1 MTVDNHTE
9 QELKRLNENL
19 EQVVT
24 ERTREIQEAYD
35 ELKQAQAQLLQSE
48 KLASIGQLA
57 AGVAHEINN
66 PMSFIISNFGTLQ
79 EYVQDLSSL
88 IQSYIALEEQLNGGD
103 ADQTRA
109 LRDEIARQKQ
119 EIDLQYVLEDLNNL
133 IAESREGAERVR
145 KIVQDLKEFSHVD
158 QEEKMPTD
166 LNKGIESTLN
176 IVWNEL
182 KYKVT
187 VEKDFGEIPEVMGY
201 PMELN
206 QVFMN
211 LFVNAGQAIEDQGTI
226 AIRTC
231 QEDGYACVII
241 SDTGT
246 GMPPEVVKK
255 IFEPFFTTKDV
266 GKGTGLG
273 LSMAYNIVQKHDGEI
288 SVDSQEGVGTT
299 FTIKI
304 PLG

>member
-299 FTIKI
+299 FTITI

>member
-1 MTVDNHTE
+1 MAVYNHTE
-9 QELKRLNENL
+9 EELKRLNENL

-66 PMSFIISNFGTLQ
+66 PMSFIISNFSTLQ

-88 IQSYIALEEQLNGGD
+88 LQSYSALEEQLNEGD

-119 EIDLQYVLEDLNNL
+119 EIDLQYILEDLNNL
-133 IAESREGAERVR
+133 ISESSEGAERVR

-166 LNKGIESTLN
+166 LNKGLESTLN

-187 VEKDFGEIPEVMGY
+187 VDKDLGEIPEVMGY

-226 AIRTC
+226 SIRTC

-246 GMPPEVVKK
+246 GMPPEVAKK
-255 IFEPFFTTKDV
+255 IFEPFFTTKEV

-288 SVDSQEGVGTT
+288 LVDSQEGVGTT